1 MASKGKMEQVVLL
14 PSRGLT
20 ARVANPESADFFHAL
35 NSEVGRGMIASGGP
49 SMRVLDSIHPD
60 GAKLVEIAPDDLVS
74 LRAAQP
80 GFRMVPVVYYRHLMH
95 RAMLEQV
102 VTTASSGKISLRVV
116 GPGNKPIPGVQVA
129 AFVDFES
136 RRGAGGVTDAKGRV
150 ALKLPS
156 GKVERLYL
164 YPPSG
169 YWPGLRTNIKLA
181 ASTDVELTPID
192 LSYVDCVRHF
202 YGNSTL
208 QDGQGVKV
216 GVIDSG
222 VATNHPD
229 LQLAGGRNTVTGEAP
244 TDFGDNGGEG
254 HGTHVAGIIAGRGS
268 PPTGVRGVAPGVT
281 LMSYRVFGKKGGGAS
296 NFAIAKAID
305 AAVSDGC
312 DVLNMSL
319 GGGNP
324 DPLTQEA
331 IAAARAAGTIVLAAN
346 GNDER
351 APVSFPASDDLCLAV
366 SAMGHKGTF
375 PSDSEPAGSV
385 AKPYGKDKKDFVAE
399 FSNIGADTDIT
410 GPGVGVISSVP
421 KGYGVMSGTSMACPA
436 ATGAAARLLA
446 RAPNLLA
453 MPRNQARSDAMV
465 KAVYIAAR
473 ALGFGP
479 TFEGKGLV
487 LP

>member
-1 MASKGKMEQVVLL
+1 MEQVVLL

-20 ARVANPESADFFHAL
+20 ARIANPESADFFHAL
-35 NSEVGRGMIASGGP
+35 NAEVGKGMIASGGP
-49 SMRVLDSIHPD
+49 SMRVLDSIHAD
-60 GAKLVEIAPDDLVS
+60 GAKLIEIAPEDLVS

-80 GFRMVPVVYYRHLMH
+80 GFRMVPIVYYRHALH
-95 RAMLEQV
+95 RAMLEQAVITGKTGSV
-102 VTTASSGKISLRVV
+102 VLRVV
-116 GPGNKPIPGVQVA
+116 GPDGKPIPLVQVA
-129 AFVDFES
+129 AFIDFEA
-136 RRGAGGVTDAKGRV
+136 RRGAGGTTDAKGR
-150 ALKLPS
+150 AILKLVP

-164 YPPSG
+164 YPRSG
-169 YWPGLRTNIKLA
+169 YWPGMRMNIRLGSA
-181 ASTDVELTPID
+181 TDIELTPIN
-192 LSYVDCVRHF
+192 LSFIDCVRHF
-202 YGNSTL
+202 YGSSTL
-208 QDGQGVKV
+208 QDGHGVKV

-229 LQLAGGRNTVTGEAP
+229 LKIAGGRNTVTGENP
-244 TDFGDNGGEG
+244 NDVGDNGGEG
-254 HGTHVAGIIAGRGS
+254 HGTHVAGIIAARGS
-268 PPTGVRGVAPGVT
+268 APTGVRGVAPGVT

-305 AAVSDGC
+305 TAVADGC

-346 GNDER
+346 GNDDR
-351 APVSFPASDDLCLAV
+351 APVSFPASDDMCLAV
-366 SAMGHKGTF
+366 SAMGHRGTF
-375 PSDSEPAGSV
+375 PSNSEPAGSV
-385 AKPYGKDKKDFVAE
+385 AKPFGKDKKDFVAE
-399 FSNIGADTDIT
+399 FSNIGPDTDVT

-421 KGYGVMSGTSMACPA
+421 TGYGVMSGTSMACPA

>member
-1 MASKGKMEQVVLL
+1 MAGERKMQQVVLI

-20 ARVANPESADFFHAL
+20 AAMANPESVNFFQAL
-35 NSEVGRGMIASGGP
+35 HSDLGKTSRAHGP
-49 SMRVLDSIHPD
+49 PMRVLDSIHSD
-60 GAKLVEIAPDDLVS
+60 GAKLVEIAPDDWVA

-80 GFRMVPVVYYRHLMH
+80 GLRMVPVVYYRHAVH
-95 RAMLEQV
+95 QAMLEQAAAK
-102 VTTASSGKISLRVV
+102 TKPGKIVLRVL
-116 GPGNKPIPGVQVA
+116 GPDDQPVRGVQVA
-129 AFVDFES
+129 AFTNFET
-136 RRGAGGVTDAKGRV
+136 RAGAGGVTDAKGRV
-150 ALKLPS
+150 SLNLSA
-156 GKVERLYL
+156 GKIERLYL

-169 YWPGLRTNIKLA
+169 FWPGLRKNIKLTSA
-181 ASTDVELTPID
+181 TDVMLTPIN
-192 LSYVDCVRHF
+192 LAYVDCVRHF
-202 YGNSTL
+202 YGKCSL
-208 QDGQGVKV
+208 DDGTGVKV

-222 VATNHPD
+222 VALHHPD
-229 LQLAGGRNTVTGEAP
+229 LRLSGGRNTVTGEKP
-244 TDFGDNGGEG
+244 GDFGDNGTEG
-254 HGTHVAGIIAGRGS
+254 HGTHVAGIIAGRGTA
-268 PPTGVRGVAPGVT
+268 PTGVRGVAPGVS
-281 LMSYRVFGKKGGGAS
+281 LMSYRVFAAKGGGAS

-305 AAVSDGC
+305 AAVADRC

-324 DPLTQEA
+324 DELTQEA

-346 GNDER
+346 GNDDR

-375 PSDSEPAGSV
+375 PSGTEPMGSV
-385 AKPYGKDKKDFVAE
+385 ARPYGKDKKDFVAE

-421 KGYGVMSGTSMACPA
+421 AGYGVMSGTSMACPA
-436 ATGAAARLLA
+436 AAGAVARLLA
-446 RAPNLLA
+446 RAPRLLA
-453 MPRNQARSDAMV
+453 MPRNQARSDAMI
-465 KAVYIAAR
+465 KAVYVGAR